1 MQKLKK
7 QKINNLLNYQHFL
20 KNNNLKKNKFKLKQ
34 TLFEKHILYKNLDSN
49 IIELNNYK
57 NIYLPLTVL
66 NLNNIYTIQTQY
78 ENQLLFNYDLNYDIL
93 YHFNSIIF
101 KNIIKKKNNIIKG
114 RVIGIGETNNKV
126 LISILGVVFSMK
138 PINLNNLINN
148 KKTFYIN
155 KKNRFKKK
163 RFFYIPKKIQPKQLI
178 NSYKLRYLNFK
189 IDITNDLN
197 LKKKKIL
204 SRVSYLQELIKNHKI
219 NKNKKKK
226 IIFKKSVLSR
236 KLYVREI
243 NKKKK

>member
-7 QKINNLLNYQHFL
+7 QKINHLLNYQHFL
-20 KNNNLKKNKFKLKQ
+20 KNNDLKKNKFKLKEN
-34 TLFEKHILYKNLDSN
+34 LFENQILYKNIDSN
-49 IIELNNYK
+49 IIELNNYE
-57 NIYLPLTVL
+57 NVYIPSTVL

-78 ENQLLFNYDLNYDIL
+78 ENQLLFNYNLNYDIL

-101 KNIIKKKNNIIKG
+101 QNIFQKGKDIIKG
-114 RVIGIGETNNKV
+114 RIIGGTNKIV

-148 KKTFYIN
+148 KKTFYTN
-155 KKNRFKKK
+155 KKNKFKKQK
-163 RFFYIPKKIQPKQLI
+163 KFYIPKKIQPKQLI

-189 IDITNDLN
+189 IDIIKDINFNT
-197 LKKKKIL
+197 KKVL
-204 SRVSYLQELIKNHKI
+204 SRVSYLHELIKNNKI
-219 NKNKKKK
+219 NKKKKK

-243 NKKKK
+243 NQKKK

>member
-7 QKINNLLNYQHFL
+7 KKINNLLNYQHFL
-20 KNNNLKKNKFKLKQ
+20 KNNDLKKNKFKLKKI
-34 TLFEKHILYKNLDSN
+34 LFENQILYKNIDSN
-49 IIELNNYK
+49 IIELNNYE
-57 NIYLPLTVL
+57 NIYLPSTVL

-78 ENQLLFNYDLNYDIL
+78 ENQLLFNYNLNYDIL

-101 KNIIKKKNNIIKG
+101 KNIIQKNNNIIKG
-114 RVIGIGETNNKV
+114 RIIGGTNKKV
-126 LISILGVVFSMK
+126 LVSILGVVFSMK

-155 KKNRFKKK
+155 KKNKFKKK
-163 RFFYIPKKIQPKQLI
+163 KFFYIPKKIQPKQLI

-189 IDITNDLN
+189 IDIINDLN

-219 NKNKKKK
+219 NKIKKKK

-243 NKKKK
+243 NQKKK

>member
-20 KNNNLKKNKFKLKQ
+20 KNNDLKKNKFKLKKI
-34 TLFEKHILYKNLDSN
+34 LFENQILYKNIDSN
-49 IIELNNYK
+49 IIELNNYE
-57 NIYLPLTVL
+57 NIYLPSTVL

-78 ENQLLFNYDLNYDIL
+78 ENQLLFNYNLNYDIL

-101 KNIIKKKNNIIKG
+101 KNIIQKNNNIIKG
-114 RVIGIGETNNKV
+114 RIIGGTNKKV
-126 LISILGVVFSMK
+126 LVSILGVVFSMK

-155 KKNRFKKK
+155 KKNKFKKK
-163 RFFYIPKKIQPKQLI
+163 KFFYIPKKIQPKQLI

-189 IDITNDLN
+189 IDIINDLN

-219 NKNKKKK
+219 NKIKKKK

-243 NKKKK
+243 NQKKK

>member
-7 QKINNLLNYQHFL
+7 QKFNNLLNYQHFL
-20 KNNNLKKNKFKLKQ
+20 KNNDLKKNKFKLKQ
-34 TLFEKHILYKNLDSN
+34 NLFENQILYKNIDSN
-49 IIELNNYK
+49 IIELNNYE
-57 NIYLPLTVL
+57 NIYLPSTVI

-78 ENQLLFNYDLNYDIL
+78 ENQLLFNYNLNYDIL

-101 KNIIKKKNNIIKG
+101 KSIIQKNKDIIKG
-114 RVIGIGETNNKV
+114 RVIGGTNKNV

-155 KKNRFKKK
+155 KKNKFKKK
-163 RFFYIPKKIQPKQLI
+163 KFFYIPKKIQPKQLI

-189 IDITNDLN
+189 IDIINDLN
-197 LKKKKIL
+197 LKQKKIL

-219 NKNKKKK
+219 NKKKKKK

-243 NKKKK
+243 NQKKK

>member
-7 QKINNLLNYQHFL
+7 QKFNNLLNYQHFL
-20 KNNNLKKNKFKLKQ
+20 KNNDLKKNKFKLKKN
-34 TLFEKHILYKNLDSN
+34 LFENQILYKNIDSN
-49 IIELNNYK
+49 IIELNNYE
-57 NIYLPLTVL
+57 NIYLPSTVL

-78 ENQLLFNYDLNYDIL
+78 ENQLLFNYNLNYDIL

-101 KNIIKKKNNIIKG
+101 QNILQKGNDIIKG
-114 RVIGIGETNNKV
+114 RVIGGTNKTV

-155 KKNRFKKK
+155 KKNKFKKK
-163 RFFYIPKKIQPKQLI
+163 KFFYIPKKIQPKQLI

-189 IDITNDLN
+189 IDIIKDIN
-197 LKKKKIL
+197 LKTKNVL
-204 SRVSYLQELIKNHKI
+204 SRVSYLHELIKNHKV
-219 NKNKKKK
+219 NKKKKK

-243 NKKKK
+243 NQKKK

>member
-7 QKINNLLNYQHFL
+7 QKFNNLLNYQHFL
-20 KNNNLKKNKFKLKQ
+20 KNNDLKKNKFKLKKI
-34 TLFEKHILYKNLDSN
+34 LFENQILYKNIDSN
-49 IIELNNYK
+49 IIELNNYE
-57 NIYLPLTVL
+57 NIYLPSTVL
-66 NLNNIYTIQTQY
+66 NLNNIYTVQTQY
-78 ENQLLFNYDLNYDIL
+78 ENQLLFNYNLNYDIL

-101 KNIIKKKNNIIKG
+101 KNIIQKNNNIIKG
-114 RVIGIGETNNKV
+114 RIIGGTNKKV

-163 RFFYIPKKIQPKQLI
+163 KFFYIPKKIQPKKLI

-189 IDITNDLN
+189 IDIINDLN
-197 LKKKKIL
+197 LGKKKIL

-219 NKNKKKK
+219 NKKKKKK

-243 NKKKK
+243 NQKKK

>member
-7 QKINNLLNYQHFL
+7 QKFNNLLNYQHFL
-20 KNNNLKKNKFKLKQ
+20 KNNDLKKNKFQLKKN
-34 TLFEKHILYKNLDSN
+34 LFENQILYKNIDLN
-49 IIELNNYK
+49 IIELNNYE
-57 NIYLPLTVL
+57 NIYIPSTVL
-66 NLNNIYTIQTQY
+66 NFNNISTIQTQY
-78 ENQLLFNYDLNYDIL
+78 ENQLLFNYNLNYDIL

-101 KNIIKKKNNIIKG
+101 KTIIQKNNNIIKG
-114 RVIGIGETNNKV
+114 RIIGGTNKTV

-155 KKNRFKKK
+155 KKNKFKKK
-163 RFFYIPKKIQPKQLI
+163 NFFYIPKKIQPKQLI

-189 IDITNDLN
+189 IDSINDQN
-197 LKKKKIL
+197 LKQKNVL
-204 SRVSYLQELIKNHKI
+204 SRVSYLQELVKNLKI
-219 NKNKKKK
+219 NKKKKK

-243 NKKKK
+243 NQKKK

>member
-7 QKINNLLNYQHFL
+7 QKFNNLLNYQHFL
-20 KNNNLKKNKFKLKQ
+20 KNNDLKKNKFKLKKI
-34 TLFEKHILYKNLDSN
+34 LFENQILYKNIDSN
-49 IIELNNYK
+49 IIELNNYE
-57 NIYLPLTVL
+57 NIYLPSTVL
-66 NLNNIYTIQTQY
+66 NLNNIYTVQTQY
-78 ENQLLFNYDLNYDIL
+78 ENQLLFNYNLNYDIL

-101 KNIIKKKNNIIKG
+101 KNIIQKNNNIIKG
-114 RVIGIGETNNKV
+114 RIIGGTNKKV

-155 KKNRFKKK
+155 KKNKFKKK
-163 RFFYIPKKIQPKQLI
+163 KFFYIPKKIQPKQLI

-189 IDITNDLN
+189 IDIINDLN
-197 LKKKKIL
+197 LKQKKIL

-219 NKNKKKK
+219 NKKKKKK

-243 NKKKK
+243 NQKKK

>member
-20 KNNNLKKNKFKLKQ
+20 KNNDLKKNKFKLKKI
-34 TLFEKHILYKNLDSN
+34 LFENQILYKNIDSN
-49 IIELNNYK
+49 IIELNNYE
-57 NIYLPLTVL
+57 NIYLPSTIL

-78 ENQLLFNYDLNYDIL
+78 ENQLLFNYNLNYDIL

-101 KNIIKKKNNIIKG
+101 KNIIQKNNNIIKG
-114 RVIGIGETNNKV
+114 RIIGGTNKKV
-126 LISILGVVFSMK
+126 LVSILGVVFSMK

-155 KKNRFKKK
+155 KKNKFKKK
-163 RFFYIPKKIQPKQLI
+163 KFFYIPKKIQPKQLI

-189 IDITNDLN
+189 IDIINDLN
-197 LKKKKIL
+197 LKKKKII

-219 NKNKKKK
+219 NKIKKKK

-243 NKKKK
+243 NQKKK

>member
-7 QKINNLLNYQHFL
+7 QKFNNLLNYQHFL
-20 KNNNLKKNKFKLKQ
+20 KNNDLKKNKFKLKKI
-34 TLFEKHILYKNLDSN
+34 LFENQILYKNIDSN
-49 IIELNNYK
+49 IIELNNYE
-57 NIYLPLTVL
+57 NIYLPSTVL
-66 NLNNIYTIQTQY
+66 NLNNIYTIQIQY
-78 ENQLLFNYDLNYDIL
+78 ENQLLFNYNLNYDIL

-101 KNIIKKKNNIIKG
+101 KNIIQKNNNIIKG
-114 RVIGIGETNNKV
+114 RIIGGTNKKV

-163 RFFYIPKKIQPKQLI
+163 KFFYIPKKIQPKQLI

-189 IDITNDLN
+189 IDIINDLN

-219 NKNKKKK
+219 NKKKKK

-243 NKKKK
+243 NQKKK

>member
-1 MQKLKK
+1 MQKLRK
-7 QKINNLLNYQHFL
+7 QKFNNLLNYQHFL
-20 KNNNLKKNKFKLKQ
+20 KNNDLKKNKFKLKKN
-34 TLFEKHILYKNLDSN
+34 LFENQILYKNIDSN
-49 IIELNNYK
+49 IIELNNYE
-57 NIYLPLTVL
+57 NIYLPSTVV

-78 ENQLLFNYDLNYDIL
+78 ENQLLFNYNLNYDIL

-101 KNIIKKKNNIIKG
+101 KTIIQKNNNIIKG
-114 RVIGIGETNNKV
+114 RVIGGTNKQV

-155 KKNRFKKK
+155 KKNKFKKK
-163 RFFYIPKKIQPKQLI
+163 KFFYIPKKIQPKQLI

-189 IDITNDLN
+189 IDIINDLN
-197 LKKKKIL
+197 LKQKKVL

-219 NKNKKKK
+219 NKKKKK

-243 NKKKK
+243 NQKKK